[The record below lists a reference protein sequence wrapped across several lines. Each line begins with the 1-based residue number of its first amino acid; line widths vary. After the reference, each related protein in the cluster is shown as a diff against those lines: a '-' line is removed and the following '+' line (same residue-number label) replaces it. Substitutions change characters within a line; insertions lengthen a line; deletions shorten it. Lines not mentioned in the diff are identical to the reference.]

1 LFVDDETAL
10 ADLAQ
15 AMLAHLDYDTDW
27 ASTRFP

>member
-15 AMLAHLDYDTDW
+15 VMLTHLDYDTDW
-27 ASTRFP
+27 AAMRFS